1 MRYIYDGL
9 PTALCAS
16 SAWLDKASFPS
27 VLVPLARAESNF
39 APATASLLLGALKC
53 GELSGS
59 GSYGQF
65 GLVAL
70 LAYAGLAVTGWLV
83 VLACRCLASLVD
95 CVAERN
101 ERGLE
106 LV

>member
-1 MRYIYDGL
+1 
-9 PTALCAS
+9 
-16 SAWLDKASFPS
+16 
-27 VLVPLARAESNF
+27 
-39 APATASLLLGALKC
+39 
-53 GELSGS
+53 LSGS

-83 VLACRCLASLVD
+83 ILACRCLASLVD

>member
-1 MRYIYDGL
+1 MKWFVSIIATGYAGAG
-9 PTALCAS
+9 T
-16 SAWLDKASFPS
+16 
-27 VLVPLARAESNF
+27 
-39 APATASLLLGALKC
+39 ATASLLLGALKC

-83 VLACRCLASLVD
+83 ILACRCLASLVD

>member
-1 MRYIYDGL
+1 MKWVVSIIAMGYGGAG
-9 PTALCAS
+9 T
-16 SAWLDKASFPS
+16 
-27 VLVPLARAESNF
+27 
-39 APATASLLLGALKC
+39 ATASLLLGALKC

-83 VLACRCLASLVD
+83 ILACRCLASLVD